1 MKKHSSQTSGV
12 VSREVVCLFWHEL
25 RLLCKRTVVYNVLR
39 WGPAELNTLGVNFP
53 PLLDRHLLVAETAL
67 SSTCVKR
74 VVHHCC
80 DYVGGVF
87 YCQLPSLFVSFTDSK
102 KKIWMQSPGWPALSK
117 QKVSPASYKAKA
129 WAQERRTTEKVPL
142 FKAESSNVNLD
153 ELFSL
158 SLSV

>member
-102 KKIWMQSPGWPALSK
+102 KKSGCSRLDDRPCRSK
-117 QKVSPASYKAKA
+117 KSHPLLTKPKHEHKREERQKRFHCLKRKAA
-129 WAQERRTTEKVPL
+129 M
-142 FKAESSNVNLD
+142 
-153 ELFSL
+153 
-158 SLSV
+158 